1 MAAELTQTTARVV
14 EQRLQAEHGFVIAT
28 KGGAL
33 WQAIAAAF
41 EMLRAFGLKVPSGA
55 EILNLYA
62 TTLLAYVALP
72 ATPLTPLQLV
82 LLLTHEATHVVQWY
96 ADPAKMPVWY
106 LQHREKRAS
115 YEAGAIAQAL
125 AVQWALTGWLPATPE
140 DLPSAL
146 AYGYDLGAD
155 DLSLALS
162 ELEQEATSIAL
173 GVIPPGPART
183 AIRAIYELQP
193 DALEPVAVE
202 LIRRNSPG
210 VLS

>member
-1 MAAELTQTTARVV
+1 MSAELTQTTARVV

-41 EMLRAFGLKVPSGA
+41 ELLRAFGLKVPSGA

-72 ATPLTPLQLV
+72 ATALTPLQLV

-96 ADPAKMPVWY
+96 LDPAKMPVWY

-125 AVQWALTGWLPATPE
+125 AVHWALTGQLPARVE
-140 DLPSAL
+140 DLPSTL
-146 AYGYDLGAD
+146 AYGYDLTPEDVA
-155 DLSLALS
+155 LAQA
-162 ELEQEATSIAL
+162 ELEQEATAIAR
-173 GVIPPGPART
+173 GVIPEGPART
-183 AIRAIYELQP
+183 VIATIARVQP
-193 DALEPVAVE
+193 DALDPRALE
-202 LIRRNSPG
+202 LIRAHSTG